1 MGSPFY
7 LLVELGG
14 IGHPRQPRR
23 LHSPCRSQARCM
35 QLEIPAHPPP
45 RGFNSLI
52 VQTKKPPEGGFFVW
66 WSWGELNPRPQA
78 LHRQFYILSCVVIF
92 NLRPRQRANI
102 AQASYLGF
110 NEMLSNPT
118 FHVSRVYDAAMVFKA
133 THPTGEMVQRPAGLS
148 S

>member
-52 VQTKKPPEGGFFVW
+52 VQTKKPPEGGFCCLV
-66 WSWGELNPRPQA
+66 ELGGIEPPSASPPQTV
-78 LHRQFYILSCVVIF
+78 LH
-92 NLRPRQRANI
+92 
-102 AQASYLGF
+102 
-110 NEMLSNPT
+110 T
-118 FHVSRVYDAAMVFKA
+118 
-133 THPTGEMVQRPAGLS
+133 
-148 S
+148 